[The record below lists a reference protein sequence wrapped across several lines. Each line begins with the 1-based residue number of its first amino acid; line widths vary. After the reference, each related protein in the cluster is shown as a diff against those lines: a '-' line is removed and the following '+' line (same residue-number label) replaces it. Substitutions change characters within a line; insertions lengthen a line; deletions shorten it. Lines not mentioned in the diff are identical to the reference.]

1 MKTPTQMNRSSA
13 SLSGMVPSAT
23 LSATAVATACCAG
36 PNICTACLAFLM
48 VTLLKRMVFGLQS
61 RFGPIT
67 ANRLVKPSLLLVI
80 ALQKAVSAA
89 LPRGPMIKSICA
101 TSLPSPISDSPTSVL
116 LIFAILASPRYV
128 VTEAS
133 MRAHPGLFHGRSTS
147 HPRPFRSGKR
157 RSSDHIF
164 EVIGQQASN
173 RQIGTGPWIEIA
185 RLELG
190 IESEQ
195 PPPAFDPGS
204 APKPIAVQKIG
215 LTADGLGGRGAVFT
229 LNMAIRECS

>member
-1 MKTPTQMNRSSA
+1 
-13 SLSGMVPSAT
+13 
-23 LSATAVATACCAG
+23 
-36 PNICTACLAFLM
+36 
-48 VTLLKRMVFGLQS
+48 
-61 RFGPIT
+61 
-67 ANRLVKPSLLLVI
+67 
-80 ALQKAVSAA
+80 
-89 LPRGPMIKSICA
+89 
-101 TSLPSPISDSPTSVL
+101 
-116 LIFAILASPRYV
+116 
-128 VTEAS
+128 

-147 HPRPFRSGKR
+147 DPRPFRSGKR

-204 APKPIAVQKIG
+204 APKPVAVQKIG
-215 LTADGLGGRGAVFT
+215 LTADGLGGRGAVFA
-229 LNMAIRECS
+229 LNMAIRECSHEAQMHGGDRFFER